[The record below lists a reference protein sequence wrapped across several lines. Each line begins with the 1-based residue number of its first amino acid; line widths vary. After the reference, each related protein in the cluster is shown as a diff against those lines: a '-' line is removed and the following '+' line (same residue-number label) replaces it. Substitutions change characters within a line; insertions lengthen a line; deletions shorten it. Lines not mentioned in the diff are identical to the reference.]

1 MPLKPSSKE
10 DEYFAREDALKLRKL
25 ASRARQETD
34 RQCEQLSEEEK
45 KKLKELHWMHCPKCG
60 IKMKPIEINK
70 IEIDKCFNCGG
81 LYFDDGELEKVTG
94 QEGAFFKGL
103 NTVFEEC

>member
-10 DEYFAREDALKLRKL
+10 DEFFAREDAIKLRKL
-25 ASRARQETD
+25 ATKAREEAAQKA
-34 RQCEQLSEEEK
+34 QGMNEEEK

-60 IKMKPIEINK
+60 MQMHTIEINK
-70 IEIDKCFNCGG
+70 VEIDKCFTCGG

-94 QEGAFFKGL
+94 QETNFFSGM
-103 NTVFEEC
+103 NTVFKE